1 MARPARFPKITA
13 RRVGMG
19 LLMGYA
25 TLLCLVIAVGS
36 AGAFVAA
43 WNDPTHPWEAAA
55 LPFVTGAGVYGTVR
69 LAGDVQRWWRTHMG
83 GNPPG

>member
-1 MARPARFPKITA
+1 MARPARVPKLTA

-25 TLLCLVIAVGS
+25 TRLFLGMAVGS

-43 WNDPTHPWEAAA
+43 WNDPTH
-55 LPFVTGAGVYGTVR
+55 
-69 LAGDVQRWWRTHMG
+69 H
-83 GNPPG
+83 